1 MLKINADETFTSL
14 MSKKSSFVKLLSG
27 IVPDLRFDYPE
38 SYKNWESYLYSFDIN
53 KSIAKLPS
61 PLNDQEKFY
70 LTGKGVYQNYY
81 DILSL
86 EQRLDKYTLKAPFN
100 GEVIQSLIKPGTL
113 VRNGQKLG
121 EFINP
126 TNYDL
131 EATISLIDVSQIK
144 VGDEVKLK
152 SEVMAGEWSG
162 KVSRISSSIDNQTQ
176 TVKVFISVSGQSL
189 KEGMFL
195 QGELSSKKTITAVKI
210 ARKLLVEE
218 NNVFVVK
225 NDSVKKQKVDIIH
238 MSSEYALIT
247 GLENGTLLCQNPQG
261 LEADMEV
268 NIRTLK
274 LETGN

>member
-1 MLKINADETFTSL
+1 
-14 MSKKSSFVKLLSG
+14 
-27 IVPDLRFDYPE
+27 
-38 SYKNWESYLYSFDIN
+38 
-53 KSIAKLPS
+53 
-61 PLNDQEKFY
+61 
-70 LTGKGVYQNYY
+70 
-81 DILSL
+81 
-86 EQRLDKYTLKAPFN
+86 
-100 GEVIQSLIKPGTL
+100 
-113 VRNGQKLG
+113 
-121 EFINP
+121 
-126 TNYDL
+126 
-131 EATISLIDVSQIK
+131 
-144 VGDEVKLK
+144 
-152 SEVMAGEWSG
+152 MAGEWSG